1 MSPFSK
7 SSLTIFTSEE
17 LLLNVFVSVETRE
30 NYTFRIAVRAL
41 PFRWLRNLTFIL
53 SSIGIYRYTSI
64 RVYIGASFYP
74 YSEFLTVFGQATM
87 RTKQIPSDHT
97 TKTRNTLNAV
107 YRMHTPSESSF
118 RMQHTHSLSNFG
130 SKLLYLPASCRHHY
144 HNGDFL
150 TFLKYSEATAARTAD
165 ISNASATRRSM
176 KSESLLSRR
185 QNRRTSHLGFG
196 SVTIPEQKPRS
207 FLLHIHETAV
217 QPEHC
222 SYVNGFSDIISSPLA
237 EWYRNQMQA
246 KATTQHT

>member
-7 SSLTIFTSEE
+7 SSPTIITSEE
-17 LLLNVFVSVETRE
+17 LLHNFFVSVETRA
-30 NYTFRIAVRAL
+30 NYSFRIAVRAL
-41 PFRWLRNLTFIL
+41 SFRWLRNFTFINQ
-53 SSIGIYRYTSI
+53 SKRFYTEQTLGWHN
-64 RVYIGASFYP
+64 VYFILHP
-74 YSEFLTVFGQATM
+74 CTEFLTMFGQATM

-165 ISNASATRRSM
+165 ISNASATRRS
-176 KSESLLSRR
+176 
-185 QNRRTSHLGFG
+185 T
-196 SVTIPEQKPRS
+196 
-207 FLLHIHETAV
+207 
-217 QPEHC
+217 
-222 SYVNGFSDIISSPLA
+222 
-237 EWYRNQMQA
+237 
-246 KATTQHT
+246 